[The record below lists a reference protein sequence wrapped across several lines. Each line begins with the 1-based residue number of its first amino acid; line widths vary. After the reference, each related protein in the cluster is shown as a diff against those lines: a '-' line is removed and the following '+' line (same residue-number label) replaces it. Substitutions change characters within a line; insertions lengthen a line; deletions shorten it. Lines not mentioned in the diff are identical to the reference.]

1 MNHSA
6 AQPPNGCEMVTP
18 KAVRRQLSNNELFK
32 MGLGDGTEEEGSKPP
47 ASRRTGPSARGAT
60 IDRDADGWFRE
71 LSGALDLQQ
80 EGKAS
85 FSSSA
90 TPRVEL
96 GEEGIEDG
104 RSSAASRREKRRSSL
119 WLSSGNA

>member
-1 MNHSA
+1 MNTTTG
-6 AQPPNGCEMVTP
+6 QPPNGFEMVTP
-18 KAVRRQLSNNELFK
+18 KAVKRQLSNDELFK
-32 MGLGDGTEEEGSKPP
+32 MGLGNGEEEEEERTKP
-47 ASRRTGPSARGAT
+47 RRAGPSARGAV

-71 LSGALDLQQ
+71 LTGALDLQQ
-80 EGKAS
+80 EGKSS
-85 FSSSA
+85 FSSRA
-90 TPRVEL
+90 TPHLEL